1 MSVTNLTTV
10 NIESAVRQLR
20 AAIAANIT
28 VMFEGDP
35 GIGKTA
41 VASQAYA
48 ELADSGRFSHCVT
61 LIGSTLDPTDIGG
74 FPVVGADGSFTR
86 APISQIK
93 IASEHPT
100 LVILDEFSCAPK
112 GVEATML
119 RLLLPD
125 HDGIRWAGDTP
136 LHKDSY
142 VLALS
147 NPPEQAPGGFERS
160 APTTNRL
167 AVYHFEPDFTE
178 VRDYFLHIL
187 GDGDSETPSNFA
199 ALARDFAATLAAKPD
214 LLQIACPD
222 SALEGA
228 PWASP
233 RGCEAGLRHMAA
245 LGESTH
251 REQLLT
257 LSASMGQFSAQ
268 AYLAIRKLREF
279 LPTVDEIKSAPAD
292 ARLPEKPDHQ
302 IGALGLLQEV
312 ARADIWAAWIY
323 ASRLRPE
330 IGQAAS
336 HGLQPRNIAKK
347 SKFAKAGIKARNKLM
362 SKIGKVIL
370 GS

>member
-1 MSVTNLTTV
+1 MTKTNLTSL
-10 NIESAVRQLR
+10 NIASAIRQLI

-28 VMFEGDP
+28 IMFEGDP
-35 GIGKTA
+35 GVGKTS
-41 VASQAYA
+41 VTSQVFKT
-48 ELADSGRFSHCVT
+48 LNADGRFTHMVT
-61 LIGSTLDPTDIGG
+61 LIGSTLDPTDVGG
-74 FPVVGADGSFTR
+74 FPVVGADGSFKR
-86 APISQIK
+86 VPIHQIK

-100 LVILDEFSCAPK
+100 LVVLDEFSCAPK

-136 LHKDSY
+136 LHPDSY

-160 APTTNRL
+160 APTTNRMGIFWF
-167 AVYHFEPDFTE
+167 APDYDE
-178 VRDYFLHIL
+178 VRSYFNTVL
-187 GDGDSETPSNFA
+187 GEGDSEDPTSFA

-245 LGESTH
+245 LGPDATH
-251 REQLLT
+251 EEQLAA
-257 LSASMGQFSAQ
+257 LSGSMGAHSAQ
-268 AYLAIRKLREF
+268 AYLAIRKLREH
-279 LPTVDEIKSAPAD
+279 LPTVDQIKTDPAGALVPD
-292 ARLPEKPDHQ
+292 KPDHQ

-312 ARADIWAAWIY
+312 ANRDVWAAWVY
-323 ASRLRPE
+323 AARLRPE
-330 IGQAAS
+330 IAQAAS
-336 HGLQPRNIAKK
+336 HGLQPRNISRK
-347 SKFAKAGIKARNKLM
+347 SKHAKAGIKARTKLM
-362 SKIGKVIL
+362 SAIGKVI
-370 GS
+370 SA